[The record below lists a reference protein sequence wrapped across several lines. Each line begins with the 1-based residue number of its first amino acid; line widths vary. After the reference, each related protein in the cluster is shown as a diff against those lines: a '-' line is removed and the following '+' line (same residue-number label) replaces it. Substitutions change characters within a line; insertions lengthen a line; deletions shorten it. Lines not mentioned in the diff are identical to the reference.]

1 MGARFSRLVS
11 VAAAGGV
18 LTGSLLLGGGA
29 AFAAPVAPAAG
40 GQVIPA
46 QCGTTVQAQPGDTV
60 QVTPLLGLP
69 INVPIGSAA
78 GPLQSINQSI
88 AGALCQVQ
96 VQLVAPVTTYVAAAA
111 PPLAPLTSTVEQGS
125 RTALGGPAP
134 AAAPAQAPAATAA
147 PAPVA
152 PRAVVP
158 PAPAALP
165 PTAIAAAAPAF
176 APSFNSL
183 PSSFLGGATPS
194 TLPGGLPAAGAPAYD
209 PSQLLGSAFP
219 GLKAGAPAYLG
230 YDPASAVTT
239 ASQVQALP
247 VDGMSN
253 GMGVPVMLAV
263 LALAGVAAFVVRAM
277 VLRRATAAAAAAP
290 APATEDTDAVD
301 ELDGMDFDDLSPEAL
316 TEIRTPA
323 PSSPA
328 IGFPVA
334 RLDAEETDL
343 MGTTRR

>member
-29 AFAAPVAPAAG
+29 AFAAPVAPVAG

-46 QCGTTVQAQPGDTV
+46 QCGTTVQAQLGDTV

-88 AGALCQVQ
+88 AGSLCQVQ
-96 VQLVAPVTTYVAAAA
+96 VQLVQPVTTYVAAAA

-134 AAAPAQAPAATAA
+134 AAPAQAAAA

-194 TLPGGLPAAGAPAYD
+194 GLPGGLSAGGAPAYD

-277 VLRRATAAAAAAP
+277 VLRRAGAAAAASDP
-290 APATEDTDAVD
+290 APDTEHTDAVD
-301 ELDGMDFDDLSPEAL
+301 ELEGMDFDDISPEAL

-328 IGFPVA
+328 VGFPVA
-334 RLDAEETDL
+334 RLDAEETEL